1 MEEEKQ
7 IQDIFKRYIN
17 GLYTRT
23 DVKALCHTLRSEEGY
38 QKIEK
43 EMDEVWKETE
53 LPVDLP
59 DNNELYKKEAQALL
73 THINKKKKNFSLSP
87 LLKYAAIIAL
97 MITIGLGIYS
107 VRSYRADKVIL
118 AYTEVIVKNGKQE
131 QVTLPDGTIVTL
143 NAGTTLRYP
152 KDFTANTRLV
162 EMDGEAFF
170 NVKRD
175 ENKPFIVRTHD
186 ADIKVLGTSFNVKA
200 YQEDEQLAVSVKTGK
215 VQVDMPETQMRLLPN
230 EQITVNKVSGEIVK
244 KSEDAAKVTAW
255 IKGGLYF
262 NRTPIHSVVR
272 DLERM
277 YNTTIEL
284 DPQTTFDDY
293 MYGEH
298 DNSSLDAVLNAIQYA
313 TGIQHKRVDDRI
325 VLYKTSH

>member
-1 MEEEKQ
+1 MKEEEQ

-17 GLYTRT
+17 GLYTHA
-23 DVKALCHTLRSEEGY
+23 DVKAICQTLRSEEGY

-43 EMDEVWKETE
+43 EMDGVWKE
-53 LPVDLP
+53 LPLPADLP

-73 THINKKKKNFSLSP
+73 THINKKKRSFSLSP
-87 LLKYAAIIAL
+87 LLKYVAIIAL
-97 MITIGLGIYS
+97 MTTVGLGIYS
-107 VRSYRADKVIL
+107 FRTYRADKVIL
-118 AYTEVIVKNGKQE
+118 AYTKVSVRNGEQE

-143 NAGTTLRYP
+143 NSGTTLRYP
-152 KDFTANTRLV
+152 NDFATDMRLV

-175 ENKPFIVRTHD
+175 ESKPFVVRTHD
-186 ADIKVLGTSFNVKA
+186 ADVKVLGTSFNVKA

-215 VQVDMPETQMRLLPN
+215 VQVDMPDTQMRLVPN

-244 KSEDAAKVTAW
+244 RAEDVAKVTAW
-255 IKGGLYF
+255 IEGGLYF
-262 NRTPIHSVVR
+262 NKTPIHSVVR

-284 DPQTTFDDY
+284 DPQTTFDEY
-293 MYGEH
+293 IYGEH
-298 DNSSLDAVLNAIQYA
+298 DNSSLEAVLSAIQYS

-325 VLYKTSH
+325 VLYKMSH